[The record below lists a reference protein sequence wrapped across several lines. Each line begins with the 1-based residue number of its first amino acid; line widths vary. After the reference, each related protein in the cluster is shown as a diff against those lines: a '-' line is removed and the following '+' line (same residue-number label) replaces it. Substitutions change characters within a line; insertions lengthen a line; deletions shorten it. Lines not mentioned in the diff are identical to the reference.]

1 MRQIVNTVSAFQFY
15 HVMRYSA
22 LVLIAVVFTKTS
34 LTRVE
39 IGSYETFLLIAGAV
53 SFFWLNGLIKAMLP
67 MAGKSSYS
75 EDESQA
81 VFSSFVVISLLGI
94 LAALLFYLTRN
105 FFPPLLLNGAPVP
118 FPALLMAYLVFGIPA
133 NLSEYIYLIRKN
145 NRGLLYYA
153 VVSSLVQVT
162 FTALPALLG
171 WGIEAA
177 VKGMTLSYF
186 LRYLWLW
193 ILLATNYR
201 LRISLPFLQR
211 YIRTAIPLIGA
222 IFLSGS
228 AEYVDGFIVTTHFD
242 EETLAIFRYGA
253 REFPLTILMANAL
266 SASLLPAMGNGS
278 KLPENLRSIF
288 ENTRRLMHILFPLSA
303 VLMILAHPLFPILF
317 NAGFS
322 ESATIF
328 NIYLLLVASRLL
340 FPQTILIGMNRTR
353 PILTASLMELMVNVL
368 LSLILVRFFG
378 IGGIAAATVIAFV
391 LEKIFL
397 TSMVR
402 KHLGIHSSDYIPWRL
417 LLGYSAGLSGLFILV
432 EFIIY

>member
-105 FFPPLLLNGAPVP
+105 FFPPLLLNGAPAP